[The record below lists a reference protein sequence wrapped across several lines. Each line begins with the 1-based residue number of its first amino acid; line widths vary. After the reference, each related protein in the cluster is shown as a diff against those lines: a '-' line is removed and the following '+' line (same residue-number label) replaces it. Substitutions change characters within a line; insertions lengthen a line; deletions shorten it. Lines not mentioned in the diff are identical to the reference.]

1 MTKDP
6 ARKSRG
12 WSFDQSLRIKLIL
25 PVMITMAVSLGVN
38 LLLFSRIDTTVK
50 NMDQVYITNIRLSEL
65 ESLLKEMD
73 ESIYQ
78 YLNIRSQEALQNFSG
93 ARGRFEAMIRE
104 IDGTITDH
112 PARRM
117 ERNIRSLALSYLELA
132 DSAITAKQDHDVAS
146 YKESFVEMQKVYT
159 YLLAALRG
167 LDTLRFKANSENYD
181 VLYRYLRYLE
191 LFMVAVLAGVAC
203 CLMVLLYVIIGS
215 FTRPLEKLALKAEE
229 VGRGN
234 LAIALEEP
242 ESRDEV
248 GTVTVAFNQ
257 MIRSIN
263 DHIKRT
269 REAMEAEILMKERE
283 LTMES
288 LLKDAQLRYYQAQI
302 DPHFLFN
309 TLNAGQQLAMME
321 DAERT
326 YAFIENMAAFFRYR
340 LRKNG
345 EASTLREEI
354 GLIDSYMY
362 IMNVRYSNEICLEK
376 EIEQEVLDILFP
388 GMVLQPLIENALRHG
403 LSEVEWE
410 KKIWFSAGRKEDQ
423 VTIRIR
429 DNGVGISQAMLKELN
444 EGRACRPEG
453 EDRQGNG
460 VGLFN
465 VRERLRLY
473 FDRMDV
479 MTIESSGEGKGTQ
492 ITIRVP
498 AAKKGQGGALCTRSS

>member
-1 MTKDP
+1 MKDP
-6 ARKSRG
+6 ARKSKG
-12 WSFDQSLRIKLIL
+12 WLFDQSLRIKLIL

-38 LLLFSRIDTTVK
+38 LLLFGRIDTTVE

-65 ESLLKEMD
+65 ESLLTEMD

-78 YLNIRSQEALQNFSG
+78 YLNIRSQEALQTFLG
-93 ARGRFEAMIRE
+93 ARGQFEVMIGE
-104 IDGTITDH
+104 IDDTITDH

-117 ERNIRSLALSYLELA
+117 ERNIRSLAFSYLDLA
-132 DSAITAKQDHDVAS
+132 DSAMIAKQDHDVAS
-146 YKESFVEMQKVYT
+146 YKESFEEMQKVYT
-159 YLLAALRG
+159 YLLATLRG

-181 VLYRYLRYLE
+181 VLYQYLRYLE
-191 LFMVAVLAGVAC
+191 IFMVAVLIGVAC

-215 FTRPLEKLALKAEE
+215 VTRPLEKLAQKAKE
-229 VGRGN
+229 VGKGN
-234 LAIALEEP
+234 FEIVLEEP
-242 ESRDEV
+242 EGMDEV
-248 GTVTVAFNQ
+248 GTVTMAFNQ
-257 MIRSIN
+257 MIVSIN

-269 REAMEAEILMKERE
+269 REAMETEIRLKERE

-326 YAFIENMAAFFRYR
+326 YDFIENMAAFFRYR
-340 LRKNG
+340 LQKNG

-362 IMNVRYSNEICLEK
+362 IMNVRYSNEIHLEK
-376 EIEQEVLDILFP
+376 EIDPRILDFLFP

-403 LSEVEWE
+403 LGEVDWE
-410 KKIWFSAGRKEDQ
+410 KRIWFQARLSDGH
-423 VTIRIR
+423 VSIRIR
-429 DNGVGISQAMLKELN
+429 DNGAGISRELLKELN
-444 EGRACRPEG
+444 EGSAGRPVE
-453 EDRQGNG
+453 ESRQGNG

-473 FDRMDV
+473 FDRTDV
-479 MTIESSGEGKGTQ
+479 MTIESDGRWKGTQ
-492 ITIRVP
+492 IAIRVP
-498 AAKKGQGGALCTRSS
+498 VRRDERKGDGR